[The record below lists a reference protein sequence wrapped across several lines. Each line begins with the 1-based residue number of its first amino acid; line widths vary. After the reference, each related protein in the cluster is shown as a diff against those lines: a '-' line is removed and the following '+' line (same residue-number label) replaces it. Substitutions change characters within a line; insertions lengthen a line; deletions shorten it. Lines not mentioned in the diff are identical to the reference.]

1 MKLNDVYAKPLNEII
16 KELELTS
23 MHVDTDEENGE
34 LKALRLTYKPKFQAD
49 DLKKSTRSPFELKG
63 GWEKP

>member
-1 MKLNDVYAKPLNEII
+1 MKLNDVYANPLNEII

-34 LKALRLTYKPKFQAD
+34 LKALRLTYKPKEQTEDSPKF
-49 DLKKSTRSPFELKG
+49 TRSPF
-63 GWEKP
+63 

>member
-1 MKLNDVYAKPLNEII
+1 MKLNDVHAKSLNEII

-34 LKALRLTYKPKFQAD
+34 LKALRLTYKPKEQTEDSPHF
-49 DLKKSTRSPFELKG
+49 TRSPF
-63 GWEKP
+63 

>member
-1 MKLNDVYAKPLNEII
+1 MKLNDVHAKSLNEII

-34 LKALRLTYKPKFQAD
+34 LKALRLTYKPKEQTKDSPYF
-49 DLKKSTRSPFELKG
+49 TRSPF
-63 GWEKP
+63 

>member
-1 MKLNDVYAKPLNEII
+1 MKLNDVHEKPLIEII

-34 LKALRLTYKPKFQAD
+34 LKALRLTYKPKEQTEASPNF
-49 DLKKSTRSPFELKG
+49 TRSPF
-63 GWEKP
+63 

>member
-1 MKLNDVYAKPLNEII
+1 MKLNDVHEKPLNEII

-34 LKALRLTYKPKFQAD
+34 LKALRLTYKPKVQAE
-49 DLKKSTRSPFELKG
+49 DLKKSTRSPFF
-63 GWEKP
+63 

>member
-1 MKLNDVYAKPLNEII
+1 MKLNDVHAKSLNEII

-34 LKALRLTYKPKFQAD
+34 LKALRLTYKPKEQTKDSPHF
-49 DLKKSTRSPFELKG
+49 TRSPF
-63 GWEKP
+63 

>member
-1 MKLNDVYAKPLNEII
+1 MKLNDVHTKPLNEII

-34 LKALRLTYKPKFQAD
+34 LKALRLTYKPKEQTEDSPNF
-49 DLKKSTRSPFELKG
+49 TRTPF
-63 GWEKP
+63 